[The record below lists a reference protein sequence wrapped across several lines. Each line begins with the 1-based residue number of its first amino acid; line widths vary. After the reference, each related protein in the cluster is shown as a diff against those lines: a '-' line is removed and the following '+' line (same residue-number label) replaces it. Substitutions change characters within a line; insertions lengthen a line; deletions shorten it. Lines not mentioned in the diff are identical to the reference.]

1 MPKTIDVCGNE
12 VSLLVS
18 NKNCEVLFD
27 TLPSKSI
34 LEDGIL
40 NNECTGF
47 LMSFESFYISCIL
60 KSTNRSKYDYSLLV
74 YNESHIP
81 LIQFTKCINGI
92 PSIVDVICKIQN
104 EHRSSG
110 QYTIQFVKSSCKN
123 VNRNDR
129 KKLTKKLLK
138 INNCYCFM
146 FILFVHIYISM
157 PPLEL
162 FQKQC
167 TK

>member
-1 MPKTIDVCGNE
+1 MSFC
-12 VSLLVS
+12 SLFDS
-18 NKNCEVLFD
+18 NKQVINSTNDLGAIMFSHSWRWYSKQVFWWVLN
-27 TLPSKSI
+27 L
-34 LEDGIL
+34 
-40 NNECTGF
+40 
-47 LMSFESFYISCIL
+47 FYISCIS
-60 KSTNRSKYDYSLLV
+60 KSTNRSKYVYSLLV

-129 KKLTKKLLK
+129 KKLTKIIKNK
-138 INNCYCFM
+138 
-146 FILFVHIYISM
+146 
-157 PPLEL
+157 
-162 FQKQC
+162 
-167 TK
+167 

>member
-1 MPKTIDVCGNE
+1 MSLKEKFSTSDLPKTIDVCGNE

-81 LIQFTKCINGI
+81 NANIHTIICWSPRVMNSWVHRIQLAGFC
-92 PSIVDVICKIQN
+92 VLHCV
-104 EHRSSG
+104 
-110 QYTIQFVKSSCKN
+110 FA
-123 VNRNDR
+123 
-129 KKLTKKLLK
+129 
-138 INNCYCFM
+138 
-146 FILFVHIYISM
+146 
-157 PPLEL
+157 
-162 FQKQC
+162 
-167 TK
+167 

>member
-1 MPKTIDVCGNE
+1 
-12 VSLLVS
+12 
-18 NKNCEVLFD
+18 
-27 TLPSKSI
+27 
-34 LEDGIL
+34 
-40 NNECTGF
+40 
-47 LMSFESFYISCIL
+47 MSFESFYISCIL

-81 LIQFTKCINGI
+81 LIQFIKCINGI

-129 KKLTKKLLK
+129 KKLTKIIKNK
-138 INNCYCFM
+138 
-146 FILFVHIYISM
+146 
-157 PPLEL
+157 
-162 FQKQC
+162 
-167 TK
+167 

>member
-1 MPKTIDVCGNE
+1 MK
-12 VSLLVS
+12 
-18 NKNCEVLFD
+18 VLFD

-146 FILFVHIYISM
+146 FILFVHIYIHATTWAIPKAMHQISC
-157 PPLEL
+157 
-162 FQKQC
+162 KH
-167 TK
+167 